1 MKIEKYIEILE
12 KLKSKIIDMTDYKE
26 LNYNSRCLAIEKF
39 EYLVTDAS
47 YEKICKKLH
56 KEFVKELELD
66 DIVISTV
73 RTYRGGVGYI
83 YDSLENHCCSP
94 EEQRVSWGKKYRFSK
109 SIRGLYRFFRQ

>member
-66 DIVISTV
+66 EKRASEEYVTIQELVSQKIKIASKEEV
-73 RTYRGGVGYI
+73 
-83 YDSLENHCCSP
+83 SKNLEIN
-94 EEQRVSWGKKYRFSK
+94 K
-109 SIRGLYRFFRQ
+109 IIT